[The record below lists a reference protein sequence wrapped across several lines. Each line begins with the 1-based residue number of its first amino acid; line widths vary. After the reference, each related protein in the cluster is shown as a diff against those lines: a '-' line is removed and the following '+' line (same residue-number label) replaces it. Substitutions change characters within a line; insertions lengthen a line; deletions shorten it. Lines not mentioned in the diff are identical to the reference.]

1 MDKSDSSRFV
11 TTWIYVFWWWCKGWE
26 EKIIL
31 VSQIRRGTVGEIVE
45 LKVDFNVAG
54 EY

>member
-1 MDKSDSSRFV
+1 MCFGGGGVR
-11 TTWIYVFWWWCKGWE
+11 GWRR
-26 EKIIL
+26 KYIL